1 MDKNEVLELLKKVS
15 VSDKQVEI
23 DLGLAPSTL
32 GQIRKLKRDLPKKYD
47 EAFSLY
53 CAGLYVPVVS
63 GSFDGVKVDSLKFDE
78 AGQWAKFD
86 SVLDYDTLTF
96 AGQKLRLRVTAE
108 LVKELYEKYFGS
120 VVEKK
125 IEPSAV
131 VSAEVSKPSMDDLRK
146 LMDAPMK
153 GIFDV
158 EKEVVV
164 EEVDY
169 KKLYEECEFSDEYRA
184 LWERIKADDNV
195 STKDK
200 NEWKLRLGAK

>member
-1 MDKNEVLELLKKVS
+1 MIE
-15 VSDKQVEI
+15 
-23 DLGLAPSTL
+23 G
-32 GQIRKLKRDLPKKYD
+32 LKRKGFTVKSIETALGFSNGSLGKKLS
-47 EAFSLY
+47 EGRMEMLV
-53 CAGLYVPVVS
+53 GLYESHCGGS
-63 GSFDGVKVDSLKFDE
+63 GSVDYLLMSSGVKVRATDE
-78 AGQWAKFD
+78 N
-86 SVLDYDTLTF
+86 VRT
-96 AGQKLRLRVTAE
+96 
-108 LVKELYEKYFGS
+108 YFGHLFVGGGAVGS
-120 VVEKK
+120 EVLSAEK

-131 VSAEVSKPSMDDLRK
+131 VSAEVSKPSMYDLRK

>member
-1 MDKNEVLELLKKVS
+1 MLYFVISEYVLKKKRQLFASMDYSHIFVATKVATMKTKPYGVRFNEEDLELLKAEKG
-15 VSDKQVEI
+15 I
-23 DLGLAPSTL
+23 LST
-32 GQIRKLKRDLPKKYD
+32 QKAVNFWAQFWRENR
-47 EAFSLY
+47 F
-53 CAGLYVPVVS
+53 VS
-63 GSFDGVKVDSLKFDE
+63 GSMVEDMVKPVSDISKAQVAMDQIRYRAGKVGDSRSMGDSSLK
-78 AGQWAKFD
+78 
-86 SVLDYDTLTF
+86 T
-96 AGQKLRLRVTAE
+96 
-108 LVKELYEKYFGS
+108 
-120 VVEKK
+120 
-125 IEPSAV
+125 EPSAV

-169 KKLYEECEFSDEYRA
+169 KKLYEGCEFSDEYRA